1 MPRAYILVLFCLLTL
16 VGVSIALGQA
26 TRTGTFRLKVTVF
39 NDKGDPVVG
48 AHVNA
53 SRSAGLSAANGV
65 TDASGTAILT
75 VSRSGHYEVTV
86 ETENYATGSDSVDL
100 TADGETVE
108 VPIVLDHA
116 LKSTVTVKVRVTD
129 PDGHP
134 IDGAACVMSGLP
146 TSKESTD
153 SQGEATFRFTN
164 SSRFTNG
171 RQITV
176 SKLGFLSETQSV
188 EPNSGGTDQS
198 FNLNFVL
205 KRSVHDGVVI
215 IHVVEEGTRQP
226 LEGASIR
233 MVGSKPS
240 QTPLGP
246 RPDVVT
252 GKTDGSGKC
261 QIYGDANHF
270 VVTASH
276 TGYASGSSE
285 IDLGDR
291 GTQEITIELKPKAS
305 RAMARMLRV
314 HVVGKTAGGK
324 LVPLEDASVTT
335 SFGGSGTTNAS
346 GDDFWLHEEP
356 PGETITVSAI
366 PQNKRFK
373 KGSNSVI
380 VNARGSL
387 FDMGKKAG
395 WEELGFTDADVERF
409 SDLVTRAHHA
419 EMSGKLYNAYNSLTG
434 AHGIDYVTITCQET
448 SGEPLHG
455 DLILNHGR
463 VKTGETV
470 NLDFAL
476 LYEHGSRG
484 SVSVNEKVM
493 LYGPDGALISTDA
506 KQRTLK
512 LDAFSRR
519 SLNFTPEKPGTYT
532 VRATAGGTGV
542 AEWHDEVKFAVTHD
556 ASGWVLVQKVP
567 RQAYPGET
575 VTASS
580 YANTDQGVG
589 GYRVTYSAPPEVME
603 LGKSYILT
611 ATNSN
616 PNAHY
621 GKWTC
626 PAAEAE
632 PLLGL
637 GWSSGDGPHQYKITI
652 SKPPVW
658 EPGRKHV
665 LVLFTMGQG
674 PPACQFV
681 YEWRSK

>member
-1 MPRAYILVLFCLLTL
+1 MPRACILVLFCLLTL
-16 VGVSIALGQA
+16 VAASIAPGQA
-26 TRTGTFRLKVTVF
+26 TKSGTFRLKVTVF
-39 NDKGDPVVG
+39 NEKGDPVAG

-53 SRSAGLSAANGV
+53 SRSAGLTAANGI
-65 TDASGTAILT
+65 TDSSGTAILT

-86 ETENYATGSDSVDL
+86 VTENYAIGSDSVDL

-108 VPIVLDHA
+108 LPIVLDRP
-116 LKSTVTVKVRVTD
+116 LKSTITINLKVTD
-129 PDGHP
+129 PDRHP
-134 IDGAACVMSGLP
+134 IEGASCVMTGLP
-146 TSKESTD
+146 TSKETTD
-153 SQGEATFRFTN
+153 SQGEATFRFAN
-164 SSRFTNG
+164 ASSFTNG
-171 RQITV
+171 RRITV
-176 SKLGFLSETQSV
+176 SKQGFLAETQSV
-188 EPNSGGTDQS
+188 EPKPGGTDQS
-198 FNLNFVL
+198 FSLNFVL

-246 RPDVVT
+246 RPDVMT
-252 GKTDGSGKC
+252 GTTNGAGEC

-314 HVVGKTAGGK
+314 HVVGKTTAGK
-324 LVPLEDASVTT
+324 LVPLQDVSVTT
-335 SFGGSGTTNAS
+335 SFGGSGTTDSS

-356 PGETITVSAI
+356 PGETITVSAT

-373 KGSNSVI
+373 KGSGSVI

-395 WEELGFTDADVERF
+395 WEEFGFTDADVERF
-409 SDLVTRAHHA
+409 SDLVSRAHHA
-419 EMSGKLYNAYNSLTG
+419 EMSGKLYSAYNSLSG
-434 AHGIDYVTITCQET
+434 SHGIDYVTITCQES
-448 SGEPLHG
+448 SGETLHG

-476 LYEHGSRG
+476 LYEHGSHG
-484 SVSVNEKVM
+484 SVSVNDKVM

-506 KQRTLK
+506 KHRTLNA
-512 LDAFSRR
+512 DAFSRR
-519 SLNFTPEKPGTYT
+519 SLNFTPDKPGTYT
-532 VRATAGGTGV
+532 VRATAGGTGI
-542 AEWHDEVKFAVTHD
+542 AEWHDEVKFAASQDT
-556 ASGWVLVQKVP
+556 SGWVLVQRIVRKP
-567 RQAYPGET
+567 
-575 VTASS
+575 
-580 YANTDQGVG
+580 NG
-589 GYRVTYSAPPEVME
+589 GDEVSTSE
-603 LGKSYILT
+603 KSYVT
-611 ATNSN
+611 T
-616 PNAHY
+616 
-621 GKWTC
+621 G
-626 PAAEAE
+626 
-632 PLLGL
+632 
-637 GWSSGDGPHQYKITI
+637 YKITY
-652 SKPPVW
+652 SDPPPVMEVGKTYVFTATSTSTVYKGRW
-658 EPGRKHV
+658 NCPIAEDNPGIHAKYSADPYGKFTVKIEAPPRKDPTPTGRT
-665 LVLFTMGQG
+665 LLTMFTIGRG
-674 PPACQFV
+674 SPIGEFV